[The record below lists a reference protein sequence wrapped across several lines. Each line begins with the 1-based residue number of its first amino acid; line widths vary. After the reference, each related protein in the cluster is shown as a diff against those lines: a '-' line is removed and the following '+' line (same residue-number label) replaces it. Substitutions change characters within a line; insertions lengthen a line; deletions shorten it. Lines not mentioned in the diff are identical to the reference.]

1 LSCRD
6 DIFFLEVSELEP
18 VATGGASFD
27 WRGRI
32 ELRRREYERNLK
44 LSPPQIVNGRFDPD
58 AGRRPVANAD
68 AKLLEGIAASPGRVT
83 GPARVI
89 LRTDDHEQVLPGEIL
104 IAPFTDPAWSPYFIT
119 AAGLVME
126 QGGIL
131 SHGSI
136 VAREYGLPAVTNV
149 ASATR
154 VIRTGDLVQV
164 DGMRGC
170 VSVLKRLAENS
181 TAEIP
186 QTTNE

>member
-1 LSCRD
+1 
-6 DIFFLEVSELEP
+6 
-18 VATGGASFD
+18 
-27 WRGRI
+27 
-32 ELRRREYERNLK
+32 
-44 LSPPQIVNGRFDPD
+44 
-58 AGRRPVANAD
+58 
-68 AKLLEGIAASPGRVT
+68 
-83 GPARVI
+83 
-89 LRTDDHEQVLPGEIL
+89 
-104 IAPFTDPAWSPYFIT
+104 
-119 AAGLVME
+119 ME

-164 DGMRGC
+164 DGKRGC